1 MRKDGTDLGNLGA
14 VPCEPTVDCSIFS
27 SEAHIVPDM
36 ANTFH
41 AWKSRCQVDPN
52 TPVKIDTAVYSLVA
66 GAGLVEKFLQFDVV
80 EKFIELQRT
89 VEEIEYG
96 MFNAIIPQV
105 LSAILTSFQLT
116 LHIWIYSSLNNQSFV
131 EPRPMA
137 KPVRNLYVM
146 PN

>member
-1 MRKDGTDLGNLGA
+1 LQCTIRDIYCFLRGDSSKVKPSWSMRKDGTDIGNLGA
-14 VPCEPTVDCSIFS
+14 VPCESTVDCSIFS

-80 EKFIELQRT
+80 
-89 VEEIEYG
+89 
-96 MFNAIIPQV
+96 
-105 LSAILTSFQLT
+105 
-116 LHIWIYSSLNNQSFV
+116 
-131 EPRPMA
+131 
-137 KPVRNLYVM
+137 
-146 PN
+146 